1 MLTKNKS
8 HVVKHITVTV
18 PETMHVYNV
27 LMYLKSNLIIYL
39 R

>member
-18 PETMHVYNV
+18 SETMRVYNV
-27 LMYLKSNLIIYL
+27 LMYL
-39 R
+39 